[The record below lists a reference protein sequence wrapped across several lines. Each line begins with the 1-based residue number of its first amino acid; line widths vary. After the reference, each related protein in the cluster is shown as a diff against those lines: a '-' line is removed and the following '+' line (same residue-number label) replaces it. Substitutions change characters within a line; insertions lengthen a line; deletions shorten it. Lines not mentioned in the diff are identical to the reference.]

1 MSQGGFGGQSLLV
14 SRITGKC
21 LSNLLRSCHAM
32 VVNICLRI
40 EEATEEKCKLEQKQR
55 EEAKERK
62 ETGGKWENR

>member
-1 MSQGGFGGQSLLV
+1 
-14 SRITGKC
+14 
-21 LSNLLRSCHAM
+21 M